1 MKQKSV
7 NVLKNKI
14 ITLKLKK
21 YHNISY
27 LYNILRKNK
36 NDIKKKIIFIKVNN
50 SKKYWN
56 NEKILKICHFRG
68 NFNSV
73 NKKLKLSRT
82 SINNFIIDNT
92 LSFYKK
98 ISNNF
103 KYSTFFFKKF

>member
-50 SKKYWN
+50 SKKY
-56 NEKILKICHFRG
+56 
-68 NFNSV
+68 
-73 NKKLKLSRT
+73 
-82 SINNFIIDNT
+82 
-92 LSFYKK
+92 
-98 ISNNF
+98 
-103 KYSTFFFKKF
+103 